1 MSFRNSI
8 VTGLSSIVK
17 TNLDGSQ
24 STKYVTNIYDNVF
37 TASKHFSQ
45 IQDYPA
51 ITITPGPES
60 FEYLPSGMRWNFLRV
75 YIRAYVK
82 DEYEP
87 NAKLELLIEDIKN
100 LIDEFDTF
108 TYTVS
113 KPDGTTLTLST
124 TQSTLEEIS
133 TDEGLLAPLGIGELI
148 ITIRYSQDTRLV

>member
-24 STKYVTNIYDNVF
+24 PTKYVTNIYDNVF

-82 DEYEP
+82 DDEP

>member
-17 TNLDGSQ
+17 TSLDGSQ
-24 STKYVTNIYDNVF
+24 PTKYITNIYDNVF
-37 TASKHFSQ
+37 TVSKHFSQ

>member
-17 TNLDGSQ
+17 TSLDGSQ
-24 STKYVTNIYDNVF
+24 PTKYVTNIYDNVF

>member
-8 VTGLSSIVK
+8 VTAIGDLIK
-17 TNLDGSQ
+17 RELDGTQ
-24 STKYVTNIYDNVF
+24 TNKYFTNIYSNVF
-37 TASKHFSQ
+37 TSSRQFSQ

-51 ITITPGPES
+51 VTVSAGPES
-60 FEYLPSGMRWNFLRV
+60 FEYQTAGLRWNFLRV

-82 DEYEP
+82 DESEP
-87 NAKLELLIEDIKN
+87 NAKLELVIDDIKN

>member
-17 TNLDGSQ
+17 TSLDGSQ
-24 STKYVTNIYDNVF
+24 PTKYVTNIYDNVF
-37 TASKHFSQ
+37 TVSKHFSQ

>member
-8 VTGLSSIVK
+8 VTGIGNRIK
-17 TNLDGSQ
+17 TEFDGSNH
-24 STKYVTNIYDNVF
+24 SKYYTNIYENVF
-37 TASKHFSQ
+37 TSSKHFSQ
-45 IQDYPA
+45 ITDYPA
-51 ITITPGPES
+51 ITVTPGPES

-82 DEYEP
+82 DEYDP

>member
-24 STKYVTNIYDNVF
+24 PTKYVTNIYDNVF

>member
-24 STKYVTNIYDNVF
+24 PTKYVTNIFDNVF